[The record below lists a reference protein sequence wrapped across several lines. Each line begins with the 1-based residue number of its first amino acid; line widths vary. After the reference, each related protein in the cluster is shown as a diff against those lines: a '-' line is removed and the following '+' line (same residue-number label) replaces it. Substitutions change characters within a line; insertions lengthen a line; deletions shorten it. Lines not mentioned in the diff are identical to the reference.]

1 MNADAAREMGRGIGI
16 ERLRITNEIEN
27 QRWSSTTPVG
37 GDIGAGCNWAQT
49 RSVIRHPLTWY
60 TMASSLG
67 RLARFTLFSGPNCS
81 LCDVR
86 CPSFV
91 ARD

>member
-37 GDIGAGCNWAQT
+37 GDIGAGCN
-49 RSVIRHPLTWY
+49 
-60 TMASSLG
+60 
-67 RLARFTLFSGPNCS
+67 
-81 LCDVR
+81 
-86 CPSFV
+86 
-91 ARD
+91 